1 MTIIMQIAN
10 YLLIG
15 ALLMILVDSMSH
27 WMQKTN
33 SNTDCIFTNTEKIIV
48 IVFWPLVVLFAVIR
62 IIIGGN
68 DQN

>member
-1 MTIIMQIAN
+1 MTTIAN

-33 SNTDCIFTNTEKIIV
+33 SNNDYIFTNTERIIV
-48 IVFWPLVVLFAVIR
+48 IVFWPFVILFAVIG
-62 IIIGGN
+62 ILTGDN
-68 DQN
+68 NQN

>member
-1 MTIIMQIAN
+1 MTTIAN

-33 SNTDCIFTNTEKIIV
+33 SNDDYIFTNTERIIV
-48 IVFWPLVVLFAVIR
+48 IVFWPFVILFAVIG
-62 IIIGGN
+62 ILTGGN
-68 DQN
+68 NQN

>member
-1 MTIIMQIAN
+1 MTTIAN

-33 SNTDCIFTNTEKIIV
+33 SNNDYIFTNTERIIV
-48 IVFWPLVVLFAVIR
+48 IVFWPFVILFAVIG
-62 IIIGGN
+62 ILTGGN
-68 DQN
+68 NQN

>member
-1 MTIIMQIAN
+1 MTTIAN

-33 SNTDCIFTNTEKIIV
+33 SDNDYIFTNTERVIV
-48 IVFWPLVVLFAVIR
+48 ILFWPIVILFA
-62 IIIGGN
+62 IIN
-68 DQN
+68 VLANQNNQN

>member
-1 MTIIMQIAN
+1 MTTIAN

-33 SNTDCIFTNTEKIIV
+33 SNDNYIFTNTERIIV
-48 IVFWPLVVLFAVIR
+48 IVFWPFVILFAVIG
-62 IIIGGN
+62 ILTGGN
-68 DQN
+68 NQN

>member
-1 MTIIMQIAN
+1 MMTTIAN

-33 SNTDCIFTNTEKIIV
+33 SDNDYTFTNTERIVV
-48 IVFWPLVVLFAVIR
+48 IVFWPIVVLFA
-62 IIIGGN
+62 IISVLAN
-68 DQN
+68 QNNQN